1 MKSLT
6 TSRSAFVALK
16 KPSAHRL
23 LVCAVILTVSVTGSA
38 QPGALSEREAVDRAL
53 ARAPLQD
60 VFAGAAAVEEGRS
73 VAARAYPNPQI
84 IYLREQ
90 TFGSL
95 GTGEDYLSAAQVL
108 DLGRRRALNGRA
120 GQARGL
126 AAQHDAEGARRKVAA
141 EARQRFFA
149 LLHRQA
155 RVEALVAWLLRIDEA
170 LSIVRLR
177 EARGDAAPYDRRRLE
192 REHALAFAKLE
203 SERGLVERAQ
213 AHLAALVSVPG
224 DEPVVTGELLP
235 AAEPA
240 QLSELRA
247 QSAGQPEL
255 LALDRRL
262 DASALEVKAA
272 SRFWLPDLRLEGGWK
287 GVGYRSG
294 GARSDGFLV
303 SGTLSIP
310 LWDHSHGVK
319 RVAEG
324 EARANR
330 GRRLLLSMEADAELM
345 GARAEAVR
353 LRAASLR
360 FREQTRGL
368 SADLARI
375 AGAGYSGGELGLL
388 ELLDAYRGAAEDELT
403 ALDLELAAREAR
415 IEIDRLTGAAF
426 P

>member
-1 MKSLT
+1 
-6 TSRSAFVALK
+6 
-16 KPSAHRL
+16 
-23 LVCAVILTVSVTGSA
+23 
-38 QPGALSEREAVDRAL
+38 
-53 ARAPLQD
+53 
-60 VFAGAAAVEEGRS
+60 
-73 VAARAYPNPQI
+73 
-84 IYLREQ
+84 
-90 TFGSL
+90 
-95 GTGEDYLSAAQVL
+95 
-108 DLGRRRALNGRA
+108 
-120 GQARGL
+120 
-126 AAQHDAEGARRKVAA
+126 
-141 EARQRFFA
+141 
-149 LLHRQA
+149 
-155 RVEALVAWLLRIDEA
+155 
-170 LSIVRLR
+170 
-177 EARGDAAPYDRRRLE
+177 
-192 REHALAFAKLE
+192 
-203 SERGLVERAQ
+203 
-213 AHLAALVSVPG
+213 
-224 DEPVVTGELLP
+224 VVTGELLP

-247 QSAGQPEL
+247 ESARQPEL

-294 GARSDGFLV
+294 GARSEGFLV

-310 LWDHSHGVK
+310 LWDHSHGAK

-330 GRRLLLSMEADAELM
+330 GRRLLLSMETDAELM

-353 LRAASLR
+353 LRAVSLR
-360 FREQTRGL
+360 FRDETRGL
-368 SADLARI
+368 SVDLARI

-415 IEIDRLTGAAF
+415 IEIDRLTGATF